1 LATTRRA
8 RYYTIGGG
16 SGGSVDEVWIVLHGH
31 GQLASVFINYFKSIA
46 TPGRLVV
53 APEALNHFYVEPGT
67 SGRSRDATVG
77 ATWMTRLDREND
89 IADYVDFLD
98 AVWGETAARASLVVA
113 LGFSQGVATA
123 CRWIAMGTSRV
134 DRLVA
139 WAGQLPADVDPSAFT
154 KLSGGVTFVAGTTD
168 EYAAWIA
175 EGDHQTR
182 LTTVGI
188 TPEVVTFD
196 GGHRMDRLTLDAIA
210 QMRGTSPDRV
220 GELGR

>member
-1 LATTRRA
+1 MHEHRIQTTRRA

-16 SGGSVDEVWIVLHGH
+16 GTVEEVWVVLHGH
-31 GQLASVFINYFKSIA
+31 GQLASEFINYFKSIA
-46 TPGRLVV
+46 TPARLVV
-53 APEALNHFYVEPGT
+53 APEALNHYYVEPGT
-67 SGRSRDATVG
+67 SGRAKDAKVG

-98 AVWGETAARASLVVA
+98 AVWGETAARAARVVA

-123 CRWIAMGTSRV
+123 CRWIAAGKSRV

-139 WAGQLPADVDPSAFT
+139 WAGQLPPDVNPSSFT

-168 EYAAWIA
+168 EYSAWIA
-175 EGDHQTR
+175 EGDHKAR
-182 LTTVGI
+182 LEAVGI
-188 TPEVVTFD
+188 KPEVMTFD

-210 QMRGTSPDRV
+210 GS
-220 GELGR
+220 